1 MRMKIVCREHIDLSV
16 SVERAFEFATDI
28 ARWPM
33 WFGCMVNAHLPEDQT
48 LGLGSVLRICMAQG
62 RRRKQEIFEVTR
74 YVRNAF
80 LTLEGELSAAL
91 RFDLRFEQRG
101 SASRVSIAAGYPVF
115 GGMFPALYDMAFRR
129 PRARRE
135 LRESMLHL
143 RGLLE
148 DRAES
153 KFHFDDAA
161 LDDAQKP
168 AAPGHPLHA
177 VNRSPQVA

>member
-1 MRMKIVCREHIDLSV
+1 MKIVCREHIDLSV

-33 WFGCMVNAHLPEDQT
+33 WFGCMVNAHLPEDQS
-48 LGLGSVLRICMAQG
+48 LGLGAVLRICMAHG
-62 RRRKQEIFEVTR
+62 RKRRQEIFEVTR

-80 LTLEGELSAAL
+80 LSLEGELSAAL

-101 SASRVSIAAGYPVF
+101 SASRISITAGYPVF
-115 GGMFPALYDMAFRR
+115 GGMFPALYDVMFRR

-135 LRESMLHL
+135 LRESLLHL

-148 DRAES
+148 DRGDS
-153 KFHFDDAA
+153 KIHFDDVA
-161 LDDAQKP
+161 LDDAQKHS
-168 AAPGHPLHA
+168 ASSRSLQG
-177 VNRSPQVA
+177 VTRSPQVA

>member
-1 MRMKIVCREHIDLSV
+1 MKIVCREQIDLSV
-16 SVERAFEFATDI
+16 SVERAFTFATDI

-33 WFGCMVNAHLPEDQT
+33 WFGCMVNAHLPENHELE
-48 LGLGSVLRICMAQG
+48 LGAVLRICTAEG
-62 RRRKQEIFEVTR
+62 RRRRQEIFEVTR

-80 LTLEGELSAAL
+80 LSLEGELSAAR

-101 SASRVSIAAGYPVF
+101 SASRISIAAGYPVF
-115 GGMFPALYDMAFRR
+115 GGMFPALYDAIFRR

-135 LRESMLHL
+135 LHESLIHL

-148 DRAES
+148 DNVEAKYHADEFLPDEEQRAS
-153 KFHFDDAA
+153 GH
-161 LDDAQKP
+161 
-168 AAPGHPLHA
+168 GHPLHA